1 MSVKTEKLEN
11 QLIQELSYIINYEVK
26 DKDVRYVTVTACT
39 LSPDLSYAK
48 VYFTNLIDTDR
59 EKVTKALKDKGI
71 RVECDYRAEKIGY
84 KIREARLQKLPY
96 MLVVGA
102 QEQETGKVS
111 VRSRFAGDEGQK
123 DLKDFIIVDLLLK
136 QILIIVLK

>member
-48 VYFTNLIDTDR
+48 VYITCLNDKYKNKTV
-59 EKVTKALKDKGI
+59 EALN
-71 RVECDYRAEKIGY
+71 
-84 KIREARLQKLPY
+84 
-96 MLVVGA
+96 
-102 QEQETGKVS
+102 KVS
-111 VRSRFAGDEGQK
+111 KFIRYQLANKVNLRYTPALTFVYDESIAYAK
-123 DLKDFIIVDLLLK
+123 HIENIIEQVKEDK
-136 QILIIVLK
+136 